1 MSIPIEQIIL
11 DAKRL
16 ANRLKEKESMADVL
30 LNETER
36 VNYQLDSMRQFQDD
50 LSALNILSRERSN
63 VDMINVIHQENPQI
77 REIQQE
83 NRQLKASIEEHQ
95 RAIELI
101 MTKYRQ
107 HTQHQIRET
116 RLDFEKLAK
125 ANENNNVSQLHNSLA
140 MFRTNFFSF
149 QCSNIISSQ
158 AEKLQEAISVMQAA
172 IRMGDDDSN
181 QYVEQ
186 LSQLKTE
193 NQGLR
198 ELLGI
203 AKSMN
208 SILVERE
215 KKEIATQT
223 EVEGDLK

>member
-1 MSIPIEQIIL
+1 MTTPIEQMIL

-16 ANRLKEKESMADVL
+16 ACRLKEKEALADAL
-30 LNETER
+30 SNETER
-36 VNYQLDSMRQFQDD
+36 VNYQLESMRQFQDD
-50 LSALNILSRERSN
+50 INALNILARERSN
-63 VDMINVIHQENPQI
+63 ADMIHIIHQENPQI

-107 HTQHQIRET
+107 HTQRQIEET
-116 RLDFEKLAK
+116 KLDFEKLVNI
-125 ANENNNVSQLHNSLA
+125 NEMNDC
-140 MFRTNFFSF
+140 T
-149 QCSNIISSQ
+149 NIISSQ
-158 AEKLQEAISVMQAA
+158 AQQLTNAIGVMQEA
-172 IRMGDDDSN
+172 IRMGDEDTN
-181 QYVEQ
+181 HYVEQ
-186 LSQLKTE
+186 VMQLRTE

-203 AKSMN
+203 ARSMN
-208 SILVERE
+208 SLLMNCE

-223 EVEGDLK
+223 DEAT